1 MIAQGRVKASD
12 FLGRVGPGLVLPVID
27 ATVRVAHV
35 GGSVPTMTEVRT
47 SPLAGRRGES
57 YWLTRFV
64 LLRLIGGVYAT
75 AFLVAAFQILPLI
88 GSHGLLPVNLFLAR
102 VQETLGSPAA
112 GFIRL
117 PSLFWFA
124 HSDAVLQTM
133 AWIGFALACLVMAG
147 YANALIMTALW
158 VLYLSFVHVGQD
170 WYGYGWEIQLLET
183 GFLAIFLCPL
193 LDGRSFPNRA
203 PPVVIL
209 WLFRWLIFRIMVGA
223 ALIKL
228 RGDPCWRDLTALYY
242 HFETQPIPGPLSR
255 WFDFLPHWILKGG
268 VLFNFLAELIAPWFA
283 FYPRVGRHI
292 AGLVMISFQLTLIVS
307 GNLSF
312 LNWLTIVPALACFD
326 DSFWSKLLPGPL
338 VRRAL
343 AASASVP
350 RGLWMQRT
358 TWAVAVIVA
367 VLSIQPVVNLISPNQ
382 IMNTSFDP
390 LDLVNTYGAFGSVGR
405 ERLNV
410 VFEGTDNAMPDDRA
424 IWKAYLYRA
433 LPVAL
438 DRRPPQIA
446 PYQPRLDWQMWFAA
460 MSTPDQYPWT
470 LHLIWKLLH
479 NDPGAS
485 SLFGGNPF
493 PDKPPRYIRAVLYR
507 YQFAPPGNP
516 RDDWWKRETLGLWLP
531 PLSADD
537 PRLIQFL
544 KQAGWLEDNNSINPL
559 GVGTP

>member
-12 FLGRVGPGLVLPVID
+12 FLGLGGPGRGLPVID
-27 ATVRVAHV
+27 AIVSVAHV
-35 GGSVPTMTEVRT
+35 GSNVPIMTEVRT
-47 SPLAGRRGES
+47 SPLVGKAGDS
-57 YWLTRFV
+57 YWLTRFIM
-64 LLRLIGGVYAT
+64 LRLLGGVYAV
-75 AFLVAAFQILPLI
+75 AFLVAAHQILPLM
-88 GSHGLLPVNLFLAR
+88 GSHGLLPVDLFLAR

-133 AWIGFALACLVMAG
+133 AWIGFALACLVVAG
-147 YANALIMTALW
+147 YANALIMTVLW
-158 VLYLSFVHVGQD
+158 VLYMSFVHVGQD

-183 GFLAIFLCPL
+183 GFLAIFFCPL
-193 LDGRSFPNRA
+193 LDGRPFPKRA
-203 PPVVIL
+203 PSVVIL

-255 WFDFLPHWILKGG
+255 GLDFLPHWILKGG

-283 FYPRVGRHI
+283 FYPRIARHI
-292 AGLVMISFQLTLIVS
+292 AGVVMVLFQLTLILS

-326 DSFWSKLLPGPL
+326 DSFWSKLLPTTL
-338 VRRAL
+338 IHRATAAAAL
-343 AASASVP
+343 AQP
-350 RGLWMQRT
+350 GLWMRRAAGT
-358 TWAVAVIVA
+358 VAVIVA
-367 VLSIQPVVNLISPNQ
+367 LLSLQPVVNLISPNQ

-410 VFEGTDNAMPDDRA
+410 VFEGTDAATPDGRVV
-424 IWKAYLYRA
+424 WKAYPYLA
-433 LPVAL
+433 LPVAP

-470 LHLIWKLLH
+470 VHLIWKLLH
-479 NDPGAS
+479 NDPGAL
-485 SLFGGNPF
+485 SLFDDNPF
-493 PDKPPRYIRAVLYR
+493 PDKPPRYIRAELYR
-507 YQFAPPGNP
+507 YQFVPPGNP
-516 RDDWWKRETLGLWLP
+516 HGDWWKREALGLWLP

-544 KQAGWLEDNNSINPL
+544 KQAGWLESTNSIGP
-559 GVGTP
+559 